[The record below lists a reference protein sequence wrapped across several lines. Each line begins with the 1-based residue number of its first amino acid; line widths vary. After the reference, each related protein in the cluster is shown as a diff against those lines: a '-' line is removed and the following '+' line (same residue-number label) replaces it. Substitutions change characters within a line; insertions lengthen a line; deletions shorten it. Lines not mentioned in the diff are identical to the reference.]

1 MKNKE
6 WQRGYW
12 CSIWD
17 LGSPVAH
24 LSKRLDPVASGWPPC
39 LRMIAAVALMVKDA
53 DKLTLGQEL
62 QITTP
67 HAIEGVL
74 KEPPD
79 RWISNTRLTHYQGLL
94 LNPSRIIFLQPTAL
108 NPATLLP
115 NPDLEA
121 PVHDCSDVLAQVH
134 GTREDLQD
142 CPLEDAEV
150 TWYTDGSSFVR
161 NGLRYAGAAVTTE
174 TQIVWAEALPPGTW
188 AQRAELI
195 ALTKALHLGKDKK
208 LNIIAN
214 TPLLL
219 PTYTEPSTQREASSR
234 PRVKRSK
241 IKKK

>member
-62 QITTP
+62 HITAP
-67 HAIEGVL
+67 HAIEGIL
-74 KEPPD
+74 KQPPD
-79 RWISNTRLTHYQGLL
+79 RWISNARPTHYQGLL

-108 NPATLLP
+108 NLATLLP

-121 PVHDCSDVLAQVH
+121 PIHDCSMECER
-134 GTREDLQD
+134 T
-142 CPLEDAEV
+142 
-150 TWYTDGSSFVR
+150 YK
-161 NGLRYAGAAVTTE
+161 
-174 TQIVWAEALPPGTW
+174 
-188 AQRAELI
+188 I
-195 ALTKALHLGKDKK
+195 AL
-208 LNIIAN
+208 
-214 TPLLL
+214 
-219 PTYTEPSTQREASSR
+219 
-234 PRVKRSK
+234 
-241 IKKK
+241 